1 MEGANLAIA
10 LVGLIA
16 TVAGTYFG
24 WIGVRGQ
31 IRRRRG
37 AGRDPAPS
45 PAPPPPD
52 PGVPYDVFVSY
63 ADAEARAAE
72 LLAGDLGRAGASVFL
87 VRWVAPGLLP
97 RLEAENALASTAL
110 GVLLFGVATMDDR
123 GIKDEYA
130 ALLQRAHEGGLRF
143 VPARTA
149 DVELPLFAAIR
160 QPVDLREPGSPR
172 YDAEVARLVEIVDRQ
187 RRRTGA

>member
-24 WIGVRGQ
+24 YIGVRGQ

-37 AGRDPAPS
+37 AGLAPAPT
-45 PAPPPPD
+45 PPD

-72 LLAGDLGRAGASVFL
+72 RLAGDLGRAGASVFL

-97 RLEAENALASTAL
+97 RLESENALASTAL
-110 GVLLFGVATMDDR
+110 GVLLFGDATMDDLR
-123 GIKDEYA
+123 IKDEYA
-130 ALLQRAHEGGLRF
+130 ALLQRAHQGGLRF

-149 DVELPLFAAIR
+149 NGELPLFAAIR

-172 YDAEVARLVEIVDRQ
+172 YDAEVARLAQIVGGQ
-187 RRRTGA
+187 R